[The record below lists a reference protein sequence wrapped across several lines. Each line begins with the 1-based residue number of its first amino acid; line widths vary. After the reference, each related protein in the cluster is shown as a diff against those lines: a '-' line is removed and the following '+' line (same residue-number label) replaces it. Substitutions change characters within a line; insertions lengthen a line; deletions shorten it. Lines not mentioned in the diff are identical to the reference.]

1 MAKSTPTNEEIAA
14 LFEQIAD
21 LLENKDEDN
30 PFRIRAYRQ
39 GAERLRAL
47 DQSVAAMA
55 RRNDPQ
61 ALEAIPDIGSGLAA
75 LISEFVTTGRS
86 TLLDDLQGNNSAVTL
101 LAQVP
106 GLGPELADR
115 IVQKLKIETLPELE
129 QAAHD
134 GRLEKVEG
142 FGPRRVEAVKVG
154 LSGLLTRSAGQRR
167 QRLQQGEK
175 QESKTEGPSVGL
187 LLALDEEYRRKAE
200 ADELRKI
207 APRRFNPDHEAWLP
221 VMDVEREGWSFT
233 VLYSNTARAHELNMT
248 RDWVVIYYKK
258 QNVQERQNTVVTAT
272 REPLAGKRVVR
283 GREKECQ
290 QYYASQ
296 SR

>member
-1 MAKSTPTNEEIAA
+1 MSKSTPTNEEIAD

-21 LLENKDEDN
+21 RLEKKDEYN

-39 GAERLRAL
+39 GAERLRTL
-47 DQSVAAMA
+47 NQPVAEMA
-55 RRNDPQ
+55 RRNDLP

-75 LISEFVTTGRS
+75 LITEFVTTGRS
-86 TLLDDLQGNNSAVTL
+86 MLLDDLRSNHSAVDRF
-101 LAQVP
+101 AKVP
-106 GLGPELADR
+106 GLGPELAGR
-115 IVQKLKIETLPELE
+115 IVKELKIETLPELE

-134 GRLEKVEG
+134 GRLETVEG

-167 QRLQQGEK
+167 QRLKQGQK
-175 QESKTEGPSVGL
+175 QEAKAEGPSVNL
-187 LLALDEEYRRKAE
+187 LLAVDEEYRQKAE
-200 ADELRKI
+200 TDELKKI
-207 APRRFNPDHEAWLP
+207 APRRFNPDNEAWLP
-221 VMDVEREGWSFT
+221 VMEVERDGWSFT

-248 RDWVVIYYKK
+248 HDWVVIYYKK

-272 REPLAGKRVVR
+272 RGPLAGKRVVR

-290 QYYASQ
+290 QYYANQ
-296 SR
+296 SG